1 MTVTGP
7 DVRFGADGLA
17 PAIVQDVADGTV
29 LMLGWMDAEALDATI
44 ATGDV
49 HFHSRSRD
57 TLWRKGETSGN
68 VLRLVDIAA
77 DCDADA
83 LLVTAEPTGPTCH
96 RGTRTCFDGD
106 GATGSRSRQG
116 FATLETLWTTIS
128 ARATDRPAG
137 SYTAALLNGGVD
149 ATARKVAEEATEVVM
164 AAKDDAAAE
173 SNAADRTATQ
183 HALAGE
189 VGDLVYHAL
198 VLLAE
203 RGVPPSLVLDELRAR
218 AHAR

>member
-1 MTVTGP
+1 MTVTAP
-7 DVRFGADGLA
+7 DIRFGADGLA

-68 VLRLVDIAA
+68 VLRLVDIAT

-96 RGTRTCFDGD
+96 RGTRTCFE
-106 GATGSRSRQG
+106 SS
-116 FATLETLWTTIS
+116 
-128 ARATDRPAG
+128 PAG
-137 SYTAALLNGGVD
+137 SEPRPSIVVTGLLMEGVEPGGLLGAGSFSVEGAEDGGHSYVLHFWGHPAA
-149 ATARKVAEEATEVVM
+149 VAHF
-164 AAKDDAAAE
+164 AK
-173 SNAADRTATQ
+173 
-183 HALAGE
+183 AL
-189 VGDLVYHAL
+189 
-198 VLLAE
+198 
-203 RGVPPSLVLDELRAR
+203 S
-218 AHAR
+218 